1 MKSKSLRTIL
11 LVTAAIAAS
20 GCSIINKSKPKTP
33 VLGERTP
40 VLTSELG
47 VEVDPATAALPMNL
61 PAAVANT
68 EWAQSGGNA
77 QKSMGHL
84 ALGSALGQA
93 WAVSIGS
100 GSTTSAAGFGA
111 GGFGRQGI
119 HDRHQFDRPRLRRDD
134 RRDGLADALRRRQGQ

>member
-1 MKSKSLRTIL
+1 MRMKSKSLRTIL

-100 GSTTSAAGFGA
+100 GSTTSARLASAPVVSGGKVFTIDTNSTVRAFDATTGA
-111 GGFGRQGI
+111 M
-119 HDRHQFDRPRLRRDD
+119 
-134 RRDGLADALRRRQGQ
+134 